1 MRKSSLKK
9 TFGFFRE
16 WTNWDIDFLNKVYNT
31 HRMKDSHKES
41 RKEKEQIV
49 EAFVFKIC
57 ANWEVL
63 TKDLLIDCLNKDTT

>member
-16 WTNWDIDFLNKVYNT
+16 WKNWDIDFLNKVYNT

-41 RKEKEQIV
+41 RKEKE
-49 EAFVFKIC
+49 
-57 ANWEVL
+57 
-63 TKDLLIDCLNKDTT
+63 